1 MIAVHVRRSSV
12 LMQRAGH
19 GGSPVLLLLLLLLVM
34 REAKAF
40 PLDSVGV
47 EVVDGR
53 ESHAARQD

>member
-1 MIAVHVRRSSV
+1 M
-12 LMQRAGH
+12 
-19 GGSPVLLLLLLLLVM
+19 LLLLLLLLLM

-53 ESHAARQD
+53 ESHAARQN